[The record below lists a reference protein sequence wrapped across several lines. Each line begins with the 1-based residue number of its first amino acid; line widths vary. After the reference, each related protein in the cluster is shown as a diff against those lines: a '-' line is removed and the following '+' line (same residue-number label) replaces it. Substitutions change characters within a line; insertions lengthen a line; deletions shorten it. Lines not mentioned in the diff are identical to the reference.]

1 MMNLKPSTAL
11 RNEYQQISTLAKAS
25 GEPVIITNKG
35 EADLVV
41 MSVEAYEEREK
52 MLEHR
57 ASVLEAEFS
66 RLAGAPTF
74 SVDEVRSRLA
84 EKYAHGKVSG

>member
-1 MMNLKPSTAL
+1 MMNLKPSTVL
-11 RNEYQQISTLAKAS
+11 RNDYQQIATLAKAS

-35 EADLVV
+35 EADLIV

-52 MLEHR
+52 MLAHR

-66 RLAGAPTF
+66 RLSGAPTL
-74 SVDEVRSRLA
+74 SVDEVRNRLA
-84 EKYAHGKVSG
+84 EKYANG

>member
-11 RNEYQQISTLAKAS
+11 RNDYQQIATLAKAS
-25 GEPVIITNKG
+25 GEPIIITNKG

-52 MLEHR
+52 MLAHR
-57 ASVLEAEFS
+57 ASILEAEFS
-66 RLAGAPTF
+66 RLAGARAL
-74 SVDEVRSRLA
+74 SVAEVRARLA
-84 EKYAHGKVSG
+84 EKYAHG

>member
-1 MMNLKPSTAL
+1 MNLKPSTTL
-11 RNEYQQISTLAKAS
+11 RNEYQQIAMLAKAS

-35 EADLVV
+35 EADLIVL
-41 MSVEAYEEREK
+41 SVEAYEEREK

-57 ASVLEAEFS
+57 ASILEAEFS
-66 RLAGAPTF
+66 RLSGAPTL

-84 EKYAHGKVSG
+84 EKYANG

>member
-1 MMNLKPSTAL
+1 MMNLKPSTTL
-11 RNEYQQISTLAKAS
+11 RNEYQQIAMLAKAS

-35 EADLVV
+35 EADLIVL
-41 MSVEAYEEREK
+41 SVEAYEEREK

-57 ASVLEAEFS
+57 ASILEAEFS
-66 RLAGAPTF
+66 RLSGAPTL

-84 EKYAHGKVSG
+84 EKYANG